1 MLYTTDLF
9 SCGFGNF
16 NYRCAGNL
24 NKAARKLP
32 NIQPCSVIREG
43 NKLTYHFPCFAD
55 FLKMSPE
62 KLLGMSGVGLVT
74 YNTFIDFLVEY
85 PHLMNIPGF
94 SYNPELKNLV
104 MSKVT
109 AKNKNCDIT
118 EACSLIK
125 SDIEKSDHIF
135 DMVSGP
141 RQFPNRD
148 AIFGALRNNMTIQQ
162 FEMLDI
168 EKILIGIRNEFPS
181 IKFNASRYAFVIGYH
196 HDYFE
201 GGLNFRRTG
210 LICHHCNGD
219 DMKDYTFEA
228 GENPESILSKIVVI
242 MKGWYLEK

>member
-1 MLYTTDLF
+1 MNPDKIITSDMLYTTDLF
-9 SCGFGNF
+9 GCGFGNF

-24 NKAARKLP
+24 NKAAR
-32 NIQPCSVIREG
+32 R
-43 NKLTYHFPCFAD
+43 TYQFQCFAD
-55 FLKMSPE
+55 FLKMSPT
-62 KLLGMSGVGLVT
+62 KILGMSGVGSVT
-74 YNTFIDFLVEY
+74 YNAFIDFLVEY

-118 EACSLIK
+118 ETCLLIK
-125 SDIEKSDHIF
+125 NDIEKSDHIF

-148 AIFGALRNNMTIQQ
+148 AIFSALRNNMTMQQ
-162 FEMLDI
+162 FELLDI
-168 EKILIGIRNEFPS
+168 EKILIGIRNEFPN
-181 IKFNASRYAFVIGYH
+181 IKFNASRYAFVIGYS

-210 LICHHCNGD
+210 LICHHCIDD
-219 DMKDYTFEA
+219 DMKDYTFA
-228 GENPESILSKIVVI
+228 PGENPEDILSKILMI
-242 MKGWYLEK
+242 MRGGYLEK